1 MRIDGRDCSESA
13 GPAQT
18 SGSAHR
24 LRWCGTDEV
33 LTAKSFL
40 LREPMVYYSVKA
52 PSEDEPSCIDLS
64 LEVRSPARPGEP
76 GPSLY
81 PTYALLSPAQRAE
94 YLHWLSKDRTS
105 SLAHT
110 GYAFLF
116 LCGLER
122 RLFLERSRPSR
133 NSERSHS
140 AADGLLVGPRVRPAR
155 QSIGDVLT
163 RRLLVR

>member
-81 PTYALLSPAQRAE
+81 PTYALLSPAQRRV
-94 YLHWLSKDRTS
+94 SP
-105 SLAHT
+105 LA
-110 GYAFLF
+110 
-116 LCGLER
+116 LER
-122 RLFLERSRPSR
+122 PHVVARPHGIRILVSLWPGTPSVPRASRPSR

-140 AADGLLVGPRVRPAR
+140 AADGLRVGPRVRPAR